1 MLEESK
7 QELEESKG
15 PTKVKITE
23 MEGTYVAD
31 Q

>member
-15 PTKVKITE
+15 PTRVKINE
-23 MEGTYVAD
+23 IEGAFVAD

>member
-15 PTKVKITE
+15 PTKGKITSI
-23 MEGTYVAD
+23 EGAYVAD
-31 Q
+31 